1 MCTYVCMERLRRT
14 DDGASLSPSLPFP
27 LFSTS
32 PMAVEASHLLFRT
45 EICISVSA
53 RRGEGKDVQ
62 GKKVLLNLEEKS

>member
-1 MCTYVCMERLRRT
+1 MCVYGAPQTDGRTMEH
-14 DDGASLSPSLPFP
+14 LSPSLLPFP

-45 EICISVSA
+45 ETCISVSA
-53 RRGEGKDVQ
+53 RRGERKDVQ